1 MANGFL
7 ALMELNGFS
16 GLINIP
22 ILDIKNR
29 HLQLINHSHFEAAF
43 KNIYIYIYILAY
55 KIANAWKKKIQ
66 EKVKKIRGMQGKKT
80 FWIFFTSIEM

>member
-1 MANGFL
+1 MYLSFTLTLFLFSEWTINLANGFL

-43 KNIYIYIYILAY
+43 KNIYIYIYFGL
-55 KIANAWKKKIQ
+55 Q
-66 EKVKKIRGMQGKKT
+66 DSQCMEEKNIGEG
-80 FWIFFTSIEM
+80 

>member
-1 MANGFL
+1 MYVPELHTYTFLFSEWTINLANGFL

-43 KNIYIYIYILAY
+43 KNIYIYFGL
-55 KIANAWKKKIQ
+55 Q
-66 EKVKKIRGMQGKKT
+66 DSQCMEEKNIGEG
-80 FWIFFTSIEM
+80 